1 MITEKLIPYFDK
13 SFKEYWNLPAFTD
26 YPGPFTTY
34 KEAAK
39 KVIWMHKLFQAYG
52 LKKQDKIA
60 LVGKNSTNWAV
71 VWFASVSYGLTIV
84 PVLYNFS
91 PEDTQHIINHSD
103 SRLVFISADKYDAI
117 DAEQLKE
124 IKAIY
129 ALESLT
135 ALPYKNDVKPQTI
148 KPFEQ
153 MDELKAL
160 TPESF
165 QLEDVCDN
173 EDLAAIIYTSGTTGF
188 SKGVSLSHRAYLANL
203 IYAREKLTFKVGA
216 KMLSFLPLAHAYGV
230 AFDMIYPFTRGN
242 HIHFMDKIPAPKLLL
257 AALDDVKPDV
267 VLAVPLLV
275 EKIYKK
281 QLQPLLETPK
291 MKRLL
296 KVPVV
301 NQLIYSKIRK
311 KLVNAF
317 GGKLI
322 ELIVGGAPLNAEVE
336 AFFKKIKFPIT
347 VGYGMTECAPLIS
360 YARWNERKLASSGQL
375 VTFIE
380 GKIDSAD
387 PVNIPGEILIRG
399 EQVFSGYYKNPEAT
413 AQTLIDGWL
422 HTGDI
427 GTIDKDNFVFIKGR
441 CKNVILGPAGENVY
455 PESIEE
461 KINNLPYVLE
471 SLVIEKEGRITALVY
486 PDFESLD
493 NNHIPESK
501 ISEIMEQNR
510 ITVNKA
516 LADFAKVSKLQITSE
531 PFQKTPT
538 QKIKRYLYT

>member
-510 ITVNKA
+510 ITVNQA
-516 LADFAKVSKLQITSE
+516 LAGFAKVSKLQITSE